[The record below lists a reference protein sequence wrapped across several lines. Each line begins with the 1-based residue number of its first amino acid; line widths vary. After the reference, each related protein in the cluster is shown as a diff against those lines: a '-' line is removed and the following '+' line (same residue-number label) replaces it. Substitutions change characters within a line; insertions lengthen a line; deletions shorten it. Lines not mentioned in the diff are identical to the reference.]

1 MKNRTKLQKFLQFCK
16 FYAHYLAKKVIF
28 FQKAPLNA
36 IFRMRFSIRTKKF
49 ARKFAYFKKM
59 SYLCMLFWRYA
70 GKWGTIERFSEYK
83 SSFWAVSS
91 PSANRATDA
100 AVRHKAHDCLGSP
113 HPNMSCVGDPKKK
126 VRGVNDVCRSD
137 LIKQKQWNTTIT
149 KPYR

>member
-1 MKNRTKLQKFLQFCK
+1 MKNRTKLRKILQFCK

-49 ARKFAYFKKM
+49 VRKFAYFKKM

-91 PSANRATDA
+91 PSTIGSHGLHSRNGSDR
-100 AVRHKAHDCLGSP
+100 CFGSP
-113 HPNMSCVGDPKKK
+113 HHNMSCVGDPKKK